1 MGWILPVRAR
11 SFFPL
16 KKENPEGNW
25 SSAIG
30 TPPSDYENI
39 VKNQDIIRIK

>member
-1 MGWILPVRAR
+1 MDPSGPGAFLLSI
-11 SFFPL
+11 
-16 KKENPEGNW
+16 KKTNPEGNW